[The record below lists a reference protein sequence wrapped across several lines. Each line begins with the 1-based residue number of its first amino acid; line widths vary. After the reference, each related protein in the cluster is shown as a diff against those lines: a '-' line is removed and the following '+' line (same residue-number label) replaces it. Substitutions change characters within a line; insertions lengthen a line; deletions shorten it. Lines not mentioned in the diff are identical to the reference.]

1 MKNGGVHVENVKR
14 TSLYENHLKS
24 GGKIVTFAGYQL
36 PIQYEGIIE
45 EHNAVRGAA
54 GLFDVSHMGEIQVK
68 GKDALKYLQHMLT
81 NDLSKLVNNQ
91 VIYSLMCYENGGVV
105 DDLLVYKYDDEYY
118 YLVVNASNKE
128 KDYAWLKDN
137 IGSFNVNLID
147 ISESISEVALQGPKA
162 EEILQKLVDQD
173 LSGIKFFCFRQ
184 DMNLSGINVMISRTG
199 YTGEDGFEIYSDNE
213 GIKKVWSEILNSGK
227 DLGVMPAGLGC
238 RDTLRFEANLP
249 LYGDELSKDITPLEA
264 GYGFFVKLD
273 KEDFIGREALKK
285 QKEEGLKR
293 KIVGF
298 KMEDR
303 GIPRH
308 GYLVF
313 SEDKEIGFVTTGYY
327 SPTLKENIGLA
338 MVDTAHSNLGDEIY
352 IQVRNKQLKAKVVS
366 RKFLAKNYKK

>member
-1 MKNGGVHVENVKR
+1 MENVKR

-118 YLVVNASNKE
+118 YLVVNASNKD

-162 EEILQKLVDQD
+162 EEILQKLVDYD

-184 DMNLSGINVMISRTG
+184 DINLSGINVMISRTG
-199 YTGEDGFEIYSDNE
+199 YTGEDGFEIYADNE

-227 DLGVMPAGLGC
+227 DLGVMPTGLGC

-249 LYGDELSKDITPLEA
+249 LYGDELSKDITPIEA

-338 MVDTAHSNLGDEIY
+338 MVDAAHSNLGDEIY